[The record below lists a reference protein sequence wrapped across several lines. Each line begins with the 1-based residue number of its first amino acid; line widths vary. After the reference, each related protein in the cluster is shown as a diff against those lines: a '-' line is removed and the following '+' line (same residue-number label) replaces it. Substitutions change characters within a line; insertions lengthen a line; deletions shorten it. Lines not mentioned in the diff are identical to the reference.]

1 MEPYMKFTRILGF
14 ATVALIAAAATAQQS
29 VTVVPV
35 AETKPAPVASLDT
48 KPAVKGDISRGQAK
62 SGTCA
67 ACHGVDGNAADPQYP
82 KLAGQHEL
90 YIARH
95 LALFKQGDRINAVM
109 APNAMGLSNQDMRDI
124 GAYYASQKI
133 LAGIADDS
141 VVKEGPYKDK
151 KYYQIGQRVYRGGKA
166 DGTPA
171 CIACHGPTGSGI
183 PGPTYPA
190 LGGQHASYTAKML
203 TDYRTG
209 LVLGKGEQ
217 AKTVMKAAAK
227 NLSDEEI
234 QGLATY
240 IQGLHN
246 AADAKT
252 LAKK

>member
-1 MEPYMKFTRILGF
+1 MKFTLILGF
-14 ATVALIAAAATAQQS
+14 AAAALVTTAIAQQA
-29 VTVVPV
+29 TVKPII
-35 AETKPAPVASLDT
+35 ETAPAAVVVLDT
-48 KPAVKGDISRGQAK
+48 KPASKGDITRGQAK

-67 ACHGVDGNAADPQYP
+67 ACHGVDGNSADATYP

-90 YIARH
+90 YVARH

-109 APNAMGLSNQDMRDI
+109 QPNATALSNQDMRDI
-124 GAYYASQKI
+124 GAYFASQKLI
-133 LAGIADDS
+133 AGIADDT
-141 VVKEGPYKDK
+141 VVKEGPHKGK
-151 KYYQIGQRVYRGGKA
+151 KYYQIGERIYRGGKA

-171 CIACHGPTGSGI
+171 CIACHGPSGRGI

-190 LGGQHASYTAKML
+190 VGGQHASYTAKML
-203 TDYRTG
+203 TDYRAG

-217 AKTVMKAAAK
+217 AKATMKAVAK

-246 AADAKT
+246 AADAQAV
-252 LAKK
+252 AKK